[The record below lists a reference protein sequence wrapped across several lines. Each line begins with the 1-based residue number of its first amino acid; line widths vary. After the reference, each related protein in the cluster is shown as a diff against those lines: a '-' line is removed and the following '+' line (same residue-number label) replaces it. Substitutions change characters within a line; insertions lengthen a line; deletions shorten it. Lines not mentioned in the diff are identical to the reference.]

1 MCMCVE
7 FWLAKCTKVHRLDH
21 AFIGCV
27 NRSKLLTKFVVLVHA
42 VQRSVPATWWM
53 ERLIVVGSKV
63 VQRV

>member
-1 MCMCVE
+1 MCVE

-27 NRSKLLTKFVVLVHA
+27 NRSKLLVTKYVVLVHA